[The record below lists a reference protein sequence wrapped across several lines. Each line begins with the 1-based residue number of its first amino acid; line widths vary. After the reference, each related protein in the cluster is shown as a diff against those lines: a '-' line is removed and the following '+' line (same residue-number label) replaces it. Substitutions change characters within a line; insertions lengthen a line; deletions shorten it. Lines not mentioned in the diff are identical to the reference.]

1 MLGLQEI
8 LLLVV
13 FGTTAFSGPLPRYVN
28 GTESNAP
35 PSPHDVSTSPSSSAE
50 GPFTTD
56 KIATND
62 STLSTTPSSSS
73 VYPVT
78 SSVEPVG
85 AAQARVA
92 STTTFFSY
100 SPVTSFETTTPT
112 SFASSIGGL
121 TSGGTTTL
129 TLYTT
134 VPSGIEPTSTK
145 SGQLSSKTSADL
157 ASGDSATTTS
167 YAMVPASGDTST
179 APQSTTTGTGSS
191 VPPAVYGN
199 YTLTYLTN
207 TDSAT
212 GAVTLLPT
220 QTSDSAATS
229 SLSPSSTIVSAASP
243 STTSIAETSTGSTLV
258 TPSPSAS
265 YPTNQDATLSAAHT
279 YPAYP
284 YPTPSSSSPPSG
296 SYNTGPSS
304 PNAAPLLPT
313 QLPTSSPSPPPSH
326 QTPPTDAHPSPP
338 HGPPSGGLPDVVPQ
352 FSYLPSSARGSFAPT
367 AADASAPLA
376 GITIVPVNPTNG
388 GPVTVTVTTT
398 QMEAGVTTTVGG
410 STVTVTG

>member
-1 MLGLQEI
+1 MFGLQEI
-8 LLLVV
+8 LLLVA
-13 FGTTAFSGPLPRYVN
+13 FGTTAFSGPLPRYGN

-35 PSPHDVSTSPSSSAE
+35 PSLHGVSTTPYSAAGWPS
-50 GPFTTD
+50 TTE

-62 STLSTTPSSSS
+62 STLSTTSSSSS
-73 VYPVT
+73 VYPIT
-78 SSVEPVG
+78 SSVDPAG

-92 STTTFFSY
+92 STPTFFSY
-100 SPVTSFETTTPT
+100 SLVTSSGTTTPM
-112 SFASSIGGL
+112 SLASSIGGL
-121 TSGGTTTL
+121 TSAGTTTL

-134 VPSGIEPTSTK
+134 VPSGIEPTSAK
-145 SGQLSSKTSADL
+145 SGQLSSKSSSDV

-167 YAMVPASGDTST
+167 YATLLASGDAST
-179 APQSTTTGTGSS
+179 APQSTATGTGSI
-191 VPPAVYGN
+191 YGN
-199 YTLTYLTN
+199 YTLTYLTS
-207 TDSAT
+207 TDSVT

-220 QTSDSAATS
+220 QTSVSAATS
-229 SLSPSSTIVSAASP
+229 SLSAISMITSAASP
-243 STTSIAETSTGSTLV
+243 STTSIVETSTGSTLA
-258 TPSPSAS
+258 TPSSSAS
-265 YPTNQDATLSAAHT
+265 SSANQDATSSAAQT

-313 QLPTSSPSPPPSH
+313 QLPTSRPSPPPSH

-352 FSYLPSSARGSFAPT
+352 FSYLPSSAHGPFAP
-367 AADASAPLA
+367 AAAETSTPLA

-388 GPVTVTVTTT
+388 PVTVTVTTT
-398 QMEAGVTTTVGG
+398 QTNAGMTTTVAG

>member
-1 MLGLQEI
+1 MFGLQEI
-8 LLLVV
+8 LLLVA
-13 FGTTAFSGPLPRYVN
+13 FGTTAFSGPLPRYGN

-35 PSPHDVSTSPSSSAE
+35 PSLHGVSTTPYSAAGWPS
-50 GPFTTD
+50 TTE

-62 STLSTTPSSSS
+62 STLSTTSSSSS
-73 VYPVT
+73 VYPIT
-78 SSVEPVG
+78 SSVDPAG

-92 STTTFFSY
+92 STPTFFSY
-100 SPVTSFETTTPT
+100 SLVTSSGTTTPM
-112 SFASSIGGL
+112 SLASSIGGL
-121 TSGGTTTL
+121 TSAGTTTL

-134 VPSGIEPTSTK
+134 VPSGIEPTSAK
-145 SGQLSSKTSADL
+145 SGQLSSKSSSDV

-167 YAMVPASGDTST
+167 YATLLASGDAST
-179 APQSTTTGTGSS
+179 APQSTATGTGSS
-191 VPPAVYGN
+191 APPAVYGN
-199 YTLTYLTN
+199 YTLTYLTS
-207 TDSAT
+207 TDSVT

-220 QTSDSAATS
+220 QTSVSAATS
-229 SLSPSSTIVSAASP
+229 SLSAISMIYFGRLAIDHKYRGDIDREYTGDTIIDATSSAA
-243 STTSIAETSTGSTLV
+243 
-258 TPSPSAS
+258 
-265 YPTNQDATLSAAHT
+265 QT

-313 QLPTSSPSPPPSH
+313 QLPTSRPSPPPSH

-338 HGPPSGGLPDVVPQ
+338 HGPPLGGLPDVVPQ
-352 FSYLPSSARGSFAPT
+352 FSYLPSSAHGPFAP
-367 AADASAPLA
+367 AAAETSTPLA

-388 GPVTVTVTTT
+388 PVTVTVTTT
-398 QMEAGVTTTVGG
+398 QTNAGMTTTVAG